1 MAGYVNIVLAIVCS
15 ELPAREASNFCDF
28 WKLTFCNFIA
38 FISSMIEL
46 TFFFFYMCLLRIN
59 LPNLC
64 PNMNH
69 FDAVDFSECHS
80 EKVISFFLT
89 LSLVQHASFNTGL
102 QRKMSTSVD
111 IDTHLFMIVGI
122 QCLEVNGW
130 LATFYYLP
138 LHHTKFC
145 RTLFLAS
152 NLVTMH
158 VIWSSHKIFIVVE

>member
-1 MAGYVNIVLAIVCS
+1 
-15 ELPAREASNFCDF
+15 
-28 WKLTFCNFIA
+28 
-38 FISSMIEL
+38 
-46 TFFFFYMCLLRIN
+46 MCLLRIN

-145 RTLFLAS
+145 SPVFSLKFGHHAC
-152 NLVTMH
+152 NL
-158 VIWSSHKIFIVVE
+158 IFTQNFYSGRIICIIKGMSFILYDQTSLLLS